1 MRHLSTRSVV
11 SFVYNSAPPGAALVP
26 DPVPASSAPVS
37 VSVASSV
44 DFGGAKVWLKIS
56 ECKSS
61 KHRKDFGEENGIHK
75 CPRFIQRKY
84 RREASVSH
92 RQKEAAGEDAARSA
106 SA

>member
-1 MRHLSTRSVV
+1 MFVLLCEAV
-11 SFVYNSAPPGAALVP
+11 SFRSPKPSIVK
-26 DPVPASSAPVS
+26 S
-37 VSVASSV
+37 VSIHYLQV

-56 ECKSS
+56 ECESS

-75 CPRFIQRKY
+75 CPRFIQREY